1 MNSLFMLH
9 LAHLLKDE
17 SLQAQVDINLKKM
30 ALGGIYDHLG
40 GGFARYSVD
49 AYWKVPHFEKML
61 YDNGQLLS
69 LYSEAYLQHPQPL
82 YQRIIE
88 ETMDFVTRE
97 LRSEEG
103 GFYSSLDADSEGE
116 EGKFYVWDYAE
127 LEELLGEDLKPL
139 ADYYNL
145 QPQGNWEGNN
155 VLFALESPEEFAER
169 WKLDQEQFL
178 RQLTQAKG
186 MLFKKRESRT
196 RPGLD
201 GKILASWNGLMLKG
215 VVDAYRALGKEA
227 YLQLAKQ
234 HATFLMEKLYEPG
247 QLYRNYKAGRH
258 SIPAF
263 LDDYAQVIRG
273 LLGLYQVSFEEDWLL
288 YADRLMAE
296 AIDHFDDPETGLF
309 FYTSIHGESLIRRKI
324 ERQDDVI
331 PSSNSVMA
339 HNLLDLGL
347 LLDRAAYR
355 DRAKAMLEVM
365 LHDLTQLPAWHSHWG
380 QFLLKLHFSYAEVA
394 ICGPEAASFRL
405 ELDKS
410 FGMRLYAGT
419 QTESNLPLLKSRSK
433 PDQTLIYV
441 CEDYTCQLPTNLVEE
456 ARKILHSLEDGS

>member
-1 MNSLFMLH
+1 MRYRVTRRRGSTQATDEARRTDPGGSFPSPRPRRVVLGSLFMLH
-9 LAHLLKDE
+9 LAHRLKDE
-17 SLQAQVDINLKKM
+17 SLQAQVYLNLKRM

-69 LYSEAYLQHPQPL
+69 LYGEAYLQRPEPL
-82 YQRIIE
+82 YQRVIE
-88 ETMDFVTRE
+88 ETMDFIARE

-127 LEELLGEDLKPL
+127 IAEILGKELKLL

-155 VLFALESPEEFAER
+155 VLFALDTPSEFAER
-169 WKLDQEQFL
+169 WKLDGRQFSS
-178 RQLTQAKG
+178 QLTQAKEL
-186 MLFKKRESRT
+186 LFKQREKRI

-201 GKILASWNGLMLKG
+201 DKILASWNGLTLKG
-215 VVDAYRALGKEA
+215 IVDAYRALGRKED
-227 YLQLAKQ
+227 LQLAEKN
-234 HATFLMEKLYEPG
+234 AGFLMEKLYEPG
-247 QLYRNYKAGRH
+247 QLYRNYKAGRR

-273 LLGLYQVSFEEDWLL
+273 LLALYQVSFEERWLL
-288 YADRLMAE
+288 HAERLMAE

-309 FYTSIHGESLIRRKI
+309 FYTSAHGESLIRRKI

-331 PSSNSVMA
+331 PA
-339 HNLLDLGL
+339 
-347 LLDRAAYR
+347 
-355 DRAKAMLEVM
+355 
-365 LHDLTQLPAWHSHWG
+365 
-380 QFLLKLHFSYAEVA
+380 
-394 ICGPEAASFRL
+394 
-405 ELDKS
+405 
-410 FGMRLYAGT
+410 
-419 QTESNLPLLKSRSK
+419 
-433 PDQTLIYV
+433 
-441 CEDYTCQLPTNLVEE
+441 
-456 ARKILHSLEDGS
+456 